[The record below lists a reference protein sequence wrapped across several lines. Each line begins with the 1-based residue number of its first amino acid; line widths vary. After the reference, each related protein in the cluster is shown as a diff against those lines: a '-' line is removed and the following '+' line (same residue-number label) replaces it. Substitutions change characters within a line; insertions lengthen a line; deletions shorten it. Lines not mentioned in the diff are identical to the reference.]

1 MGKSHKMKVLLIEND
16 EDVRCVASLS
26 LSLIGGLEVL
36 EADGGAK
43 GLELAFQEKPDAILM
58 DMATPGMGAGETIS
72 ALRDNPE
79 TASIPVVFLTTRTLS
94 ADLDKMGRM
103 GAAGIL
109 LKPFDPMTLASQL
122 QQIIKP

>member
-1 MGKSHKMKVLLIEND
+1 MKVLIIEND

-26 LSLIGGLEVL
+26 LRLIGGLDVL
-36 EADGGAK
+36 EADGGLR
-43 GLELAFQEKPDAILM
+43 GVELAVQEKPDAILM
-58 DMATPGMGAGETIS
+58 DMATPGMGAGETIT
-72 ALRDNPE
+72 ALRENPE
-79 TASIPVVFLTTRTLS
+79 TADIPVVFLTTRTLS

-122 QQIIKP
+122 QEIIKP